1 MRKCMAILN
10 LFMADRLLK
19 AGFVPVEFKPSSR
32 ERGKVAF
39 IFEDTPE
46 LRQSIRLLSHKNK

>member
-1 MRKCMAILN
+1 MRFKAIIN
-10 LFMADRLLK
+10 IFMADRLLK

-32 ERGKVAF
+32 KRGQAAF

-46 LRQSIRLLSHKNK
+46 FRKAFRELTRKN